1 MTVVS
6 LQDKQENS
14 PLHVS
19 PPILPFPIKLA
30 SEMGK
35 QQAGTLA
42 HLHRANSPLLSS
54 LPFRAREDRRACSCS
69 SCRLSVSRPH
79 FSGVN
84 FGRIPKG
91 KRGQKGIKAAAT
103 STVKDSVN
111 FSDPPSVRLMLSALR
126 ARCMLWLTKQCY
138 VLQISTLSKLEA

>member
-1 MTVVS
+1 MSVR
-6 LQDKQENS
+6 
-14 PLHVS
+14 
-19 PPILPFPIKLA
+19 PFPIKLA

-42 HLHRANSPLLSS
+42 HLHRANSPSYPP
-54 LPFRAREDRRACSCS
+54 LPSVRGELVLVHPA
-69 SCRLSVSRPH
+69 VSRPH

-138 VLQISTLSKLEA
+138 VLQISTLSRLEA

>member
-19 PPILPFPIKLA
+19 PPLLLPFPIKLA
-30 SEMGK
+30 LEMGK
-35 QQAGTLA
+35 QQAGILA
-42 HLHRANSPLLSS
+42 HLRRAKFPLLSS
-54 LPFRAREDRRACSCS
+54 LPFRGELVLVHPA
-69 SCRLSVSRPH
+69 VSRPH

-91 KRGQKGIKAAAT
+91 KSGEEGK
-103 STVKDSVN
+103 
-111 FSDPPSVRLMLSALR
+111 
-126 ARCMLWLTKQCY
+126 
-138 VLQISTLSKLEA
+138 E